1 MRPLLKHTYAFSTFL
16 VVYSVVLFQ
25 QRKET
30 GLVDVKMLFVFCRIT
45 VSLSEIYC
53 TACSRQIMPDQ
64 DSARRHPVLKVL
76 ICKVSNSFIFHLI
89 IFDPLFICIHV
100 SVMS

>member
-1 MRPLLKHTYAFSTFL
+1 MVHGAACFRFRSEDVDGPSAGLLGVESADLDAFC
-16 VVYSVVLFQ
+16 VLSNS
-25 QRKET
+25 
-30 GLVDVKMLFVFCRIT
+30 

-89 IFDPLFICIHV
+89 IFDPLFICIYV